1 LDIADAKFKDLLVL
15 PTLELDNGL
24 RLFSPAAIAKYL
36 LVDEGPGLENIKS
49 LANAPVNKPIKP
61 RVFAKEQSPVNASD
75 DGLKDLIGEMQTLSL
90 RREDI
95 MEEINKFYNKLRLVE
110 DLVNDMASDNQN
122 VKRIQLC
129 KRIQTVLCK
138 TIDGQ
143 INEDPI
149 EVNLENGVEDAEAAD
164 PNEGLY

>member
-1 LDIADAKFKDLLVL
+1 
-15 PTLELDNGL
+15 
-24 RLFSPAAIAKYL
+24 
-36 LVDEGPGLENIKS
+36 
-49 LANAPVNKPIKP
+49 
-61 RVFAKEQSPVNASD
+61 
-75 DGLKDLIGEMQTLSL
+75 
-90 RREDI
+90 